1 MTADASTTYSNTN
14 SEHTTKASEKNEQS
28 QLTFVVRPFNKCN
41 MPKTLRNLSW
51 LLYIEAPQ
59 KHPKQHFFC
68 PSDVFCVSSY
78 VSSPDLYRAANLKV
92 FHRDPSLHRS
102 VCTVHRCLQSSNDP
116 WPLPQNLWKNKRH
129 ETCWVTR
136 RGKGRSISAHG
147 AERTL
152 PSSSCTLYLVW
163 CSLELHLEMGAL
175 QYRSNDQVIFSTIC
189 HMSVKSRCYNEP
201 SHWHQ

>member
-1 MTADASTTYSNTN
+1 
-14 SEHTTKASEKNEQS
+14 
-28 QLTFVVRPFNKCN
+28 
-41 MPKTLRNLSW
+41 MPKTLRNLSR

-68 PSDVFCVSSY
+68 PSNVFCVSSY
-78 VSSPDLYRAANLKV
+78 VSSPDLYRAANLKESFIETQV
-92 FHRDPSLHRS
+92 FTEVSAQCIVAFKVQTTRDHSLKICGRI
-102 VCTVHRCLQSSNDP
+102 
-116 WPLPQNLWKNKRH
+116 